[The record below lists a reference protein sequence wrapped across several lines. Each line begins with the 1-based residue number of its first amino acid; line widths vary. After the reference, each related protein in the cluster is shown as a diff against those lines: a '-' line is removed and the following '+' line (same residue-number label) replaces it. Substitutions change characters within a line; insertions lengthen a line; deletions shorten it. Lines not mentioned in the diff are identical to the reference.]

1 MKISLLNSF
10 NALTVGFSVLCEEK
24 SIGSSCR
31 ISLIVDRWV
40 HRMNKNLLIVSV
52 FMLCSVLCGT
62 VNANELT
69 ERKLSTLEILPS
81 TEPLLNSEDVAISFI
96 DTGTIKNAAGS
107 VARGPHE
114 ITFSLSS
121 DADYP
126 LTVNETV
133 ISPGGSFTLNVDL
146 SETNHRLLMPVYSAA
161 PNAEGEAPYDI
172 TIDNL
177 NVNAC
182 LDGYT
187 ENSDSCFKI
196 DHKSVNYHCPSDF
209 NFRDGTKDCRRI
221 DIIPLNLDCPTGMTQ
236 AGDTCSQVIEGPV
249 ELSCSEDNYAV
260 ESGKCVKRTFHN
272 PLPCPEDGELTSGG
286 QCRVTQSSE
295 PVETPC
301 PESYL
306 NTGYQCEKIIE
317 VDPVTTASCPDN
329 MIEHEGL
336 CYFEDGRGSEVNDGN
351 YVRIDETPYV
361 FELKSS
367 NYALI
372 DSQQT
377 CPENYPNEHGYS
389 DEKSGVICLS
399 HPVKDLEFNIR
410 AENCSSGYIKIDGES
425 GVQCLKESSEIEKSA
440 QCLSDQSYNADT
452 GKCEGIDIKPYGD
465 YCGENRTS
473 AGRCNTYS
481 HEPQDIYCP
490 SGLSYN
496 AGKGSCEQAEQKA
509 SVKSCQDGFS
519 LNGAKTKCLKSVSA
533 KLKVS
538 CDSGYTRS
546 SNGRYCYREYSQAAN
561 RYCDSGWSISG
572 STCKK
577 KESRGVDSCPS
588 GYTKRNGDCHKI
600 VDKGYSCKWYQ
611 KLDGNKCINF
621 GGVTYNANFKYGNNG
636 NGNADARPIHKT
648 SEASTYDPVTGE
660 VVWTIPAMTSANT
673 GGGSY
678 PGGGI
683 FDQQQI
689 QRIAPETRRY
699 FIAPLQAGTSK
710 YCGNGWSLSG
720 DSCKKREEPNYRYCS
735 DGEVL
740 RSGTPPEEAKWRT
753 SWGKTINKHK
763 YWCESKVNASYGCPT
778 GAANLT
784 SNKCYARNATE
795 SVGSCRSGYNLN
807 TATGNCERTLS
818 KAANSRCPSG
828 SEWTLDGTQCRYYNE
843 RSVNINC
850 PSSYS
855 KSGSECR
862 KSLVVDPILSCDS
875 GFKLNRSNNRCERTI
890 TTPKL

>member
-410 AENCSSGYIKIDGES
+410 AANCSSGYIKIDGES

-509 SVKSCQDGFS
+509 SVKICQDGFS

-561 RYCDSGWSISG
+561 RYCDSGWSRSGTTCSKKQISG
-572 STCKK
+572 VS
-577 KESRGVDSCPS
+577 SCPS
-588 GYTKRNGDCHKI
+588 GYTRKDGGCHRIVSKVRNQCSWAQYRDGDEC
-600 VDKGYSCKWYQ
+600 VSFSSVSYSYGDWRYYP
-611 KLDGNKCINF
+611 DGKTLRQGASGRPADRIQSDARDF
-621 GGVTYNANFKYGNNG
+621 NANTQTVSWSF
-636 NGNADARPIHKT
+636 
-648 SEASTYDPVTGE
+648 EAS
-660 VVWTIPAMTSANT
+660 
-673 GGGSY
+673 
-678 PGGGI
+678 
-683 FDQQQI
+683 
-689 QRIAPETRRY
+689 
-699 FIAPLQAGTSK
+699 
-710 YCGNGWSLSG
+710 
-720 DSCKKREEPNYRYCS
+720 YCS
-735 DGEVL
+735 SDFTRENGKCVMKQQATATSCRDGYIKKPGPAIGGARGL
-740 RSGTPPEEAKWRT
+740 ISWGTPIKEHKEYCEKRTEA
-753 SWGKTINKHK
+753 GL
-763 YWCESKVNASYGCPT
+763 GCPS
-778 GAANLT
+778 GAAGYNST
-784 SNKCYARNATE
+784 SCYTKSATN
-795 SVGSCRSGYNLN
+795 SVGSCSSGYNLN
-807 TATGNCERTLS
+807 TSTGDCERTIS

-828 SEWTLDGTQCRYYNE
+828 SEWTLDGNQCSYYDE

-862 KSLVVDPILSCDS
+862 KSLVVDPILSCDP